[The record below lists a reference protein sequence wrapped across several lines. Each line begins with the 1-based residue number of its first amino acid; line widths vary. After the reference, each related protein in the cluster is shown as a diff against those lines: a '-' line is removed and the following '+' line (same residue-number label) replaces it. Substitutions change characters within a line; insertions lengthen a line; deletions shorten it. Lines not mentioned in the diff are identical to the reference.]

1 MSRWGKREPAA
12 SGGPRAEPQ
21 TALQRA
27 GLFEGLEFGP
37 WVYNCVGFGRRLTYR
52 ATTKC
57 TDGCTLEVD
66 YALGGERAAAY
77 ARRNAWCVMCGD
89 GYHVSLDGRLDAEQA
104 KYWIGTLERKRWV
117 TEVAVR
123 ALRKALRQALGLRAM
138 EEPPSQPEPEPDT
151 SELEPEDES
160 PPT

>member
-12 SGGPRAEPQ
+12 NGGSRAEPQ

-27 GLFEGLEFGP
+27 GLFDGLEFGP
-37 WVYNCVGFGRRLTYR
+37 WVYNCVSFGRRLTYR

-57 TDGCTLEVD
+57 ADGCTLE
-66 YALGGERAAAY
+66 
-77 ARRNAWCVMCGD
+77 RRNAWCVMCGD

-104 KYWIGTLERKRWV
+104 KHWIGTLERKRWV

-138 EEPPSQPEPEPDT
+138 EEPSSQPEPEPDT